1 MVPLLWDRWRNFN
14 LLGCC
19 FLWGFCAPGFVL
31 FFFSFLFCIRKSSVS
46 MVPYIF
52 IAFKMFLLTNFFDW
66 NNKHERTQQ
75 KQFGNSERCVIYEA

>member
-1 MVPLLWDRWRNFN
+1 
-14 LLGCC
+14 
-19 FLWGFCAPGFVL
+19 
-31 FFFSFLFCIRKSSVS
+31 

-52 IAFKMFLLTNFFDW
+52 LALKMFLLTNFFDW